1 MRVLLSD
8 GTGLTARQSATLLSR
23 AGHQVEVLSPD
34 PLCLCRFT
42 RHVRRVHRVPAYG
55 ADPLGW
61 LDAALEIAGQRH
73 ADVLFPTQEQVAVM
87 SSAAG
92 RLSGAGLRTAVP
104 GFTALAAVQDKLSA
118 RATLTRLGLPQPP
131 SVVITSAAELASA
144 GPLPLF
150 VKTPVGT
157 ASAGVCRVTTAGQL
171 RRLGDRYQNDGVF
184 EAGGVLAQQPVSGP
198 LAMVQSVFARGEL
211 IAFHGAER
219 TREGAAGSASH
230 KLGIDLPAVREH
242 IRVLG
247 AALGWHGAL
256 SADVILSAD
265 GPQFIDINPRLVEPV
280 NAYLSGVDLVGA
292 MLDISRGIS
301 PEPQP
306 AGRPG
311 VQTHQLLLAV
321 LGAAQHGGRRRDV
334 AGQLWAALSGRHAY
348 RASAEE
354 LTPLHHDPLAGLPVV
369 IAATATLIRP
379 GTWHRFTSGSVEAY
393 ALTPA
398 AWDQITRQAGAP
410 ESVGGR
416 R

>member
-1 MRVLLSD
+1 
-8 GTGLTARQSATLLSR
+8 
-23 AGHQVEVLSPD
+23 
-34 PLCLCRFT
+34 
-42 RHVRRVHRVPAYG
+42 
-55 ADPLGW
+55 
-61 LDAALEIAGQRH
+61 
-73 ADVLFPTQEQVAVM
+73 
-87 SSAAG
+87 
-92 RLSGAGLRTAVP
+92 
-104 GFTALAAVQDKLSA
+104 
-118 RATLTRLGLPQPP
+118 
-131 SVVITSAAELASA
+131 
-144 GPLPLF
+144 
-150 VKTPVGT
+150 
-157 ASAGVCRVTTAGQL
+157 
-171 RRLGDRYQNDGVF
+171 
-184 EAGGVLAQQPVSGP
+184 LAQQPVTGP
-198 LAMVQSVFARGEL
+198 LAMVQSVFAYGEL
-211 IAFHGAER
+211 VAFHGAER

-230 KLGIDLPAVREH
+230 KLGIDLPAVRDH

-280 NAYLSGVDLVGA
+280 NAYLSGVDLTGA
-292 MLDISRGIS
+292 LLDIARGVS
-301 PEPQP
+301 PEPRP

-334 AGQLWAALSGRHAY
+334 ARELWAGLSRRDDY

-379 GTWHRFTSGSVEAY
+379 GTWHHFTSGSVEAY

-398 AWDQITRQAGAP
+398 AWDQITRQASAP